1 MAVSKYQMMMGL
13 LLFNMFLF
21 PIIASTITMPGI
33 TNPISDLLPGFGQSA
48 SGTGAG
54 TCNFQT
60 SAGSCPAITGGG
72 GSDTVSPQTQNI
84 QSCLVGAGTGAL
96 TVGLIGTIVPG
107 IGNVAGFIIGGAI
120 GAITGCGIA
129 STFFPS
135 QGSSLY
141 QFIANNSGPLG
152 DFTNAL
158 VVAMSWV
165 GPILKFFQDVALYEF
180 ALLVN
185 APEIGAFLFPFQA
198 VTAIM
203 FVFIGAEYI
212 RGTGIGA

>member
-1 MAVSKYQMMMGL
+1 MMMGL
-13 LLFNMFLF
+13 LLFNMFMF
-21 PIIASTITMPGI
+21 PLIATSITMPGI
-33 TNPISDLLPGFGQSA
+33 TNPISDLIPGFGQSA

-54 TCNFQT
+54 TTQCNSQVST
-60 SAGSCPAITGGG
+60 CAALTDTIKPAN
-72 GSDTVSPQTQNI
+72 QNI

-96 TVGLIGTIVPG
+96 TGAIVGTIIPG
-107 IGNVAGFIIGGAI
+107 IGNVAGAIGGALI
-120 GAITGCGIA
+120 GGFGGCAIA

-141 QFIANNSGPLG
+141 QYVASNSGPLG

-158 VVAMSWV
+158 VSALAWV
-165 GPILKFFQDVALYEF
+165 GPILRFFQDMVGYEF

-198 VTAIM
+198 MMAIM
-203 FVFIGAEYI
+203 FIYVGAEYI